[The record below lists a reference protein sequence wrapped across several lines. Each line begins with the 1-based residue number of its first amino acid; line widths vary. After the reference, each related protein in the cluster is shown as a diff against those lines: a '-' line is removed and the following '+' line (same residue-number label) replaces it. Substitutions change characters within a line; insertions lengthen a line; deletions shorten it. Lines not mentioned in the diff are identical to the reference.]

1 MDNRRLKRINP
12 PVGFVGRSLL
22 IVIWLSF
29 FSSTAAQKTITGRIV
44 SEGKPVPVAHV
55 FYEPEYRSTVT
66 DENGYFS
73 LPIPSSGNTRIVVFH
88 PGFVGKSINLKDY
101 KGSEPIRLTRL
112 VYRSASKEIAEKIT
126 KEYLIEIFEN
136 ADVLYAQHEWNIE
149 FEYSGIGYKGEE
161 HAGSLTGNG
170 ICQLPPLFREKF
182 GKSQDVEIYFKSNKS
197 GGFTLQAN
205 EEWVSDDYR
214 KSQGDLNFLYSS
226 FYKSTL
232 QGKDKGFF
240 SRVSIRTDSI
250 ASLYGETLVAV
261 SYFIDRENASAFSI
275 PEGRFLINLSR
286 GKLLL
291 VEDAE
296 LAGMNS
302 VARFAFKGRYMSL
315 IETRLTYRDGYCIPY
330 YSRYIGPGEGR
341 LLVIQAGNKE
351 IPQYIDHRMA
361 ISEFQKEEFSLIQ
374 KLGYKFIQPWTSLFL
389 LK

>member
-1 MDNRRLKRINP
+1 MDNRKLKRIILP
-12 PVGFVGRSLL
+12 IGFEGRSLL

-66 DENGYFS
+66 DENGSFS
-73 LPIPSSGNTRIVVFH
+73 LPVPSSGNARIVVFH

-101 KGSEPIRLTRL
+101 KGGEPIRLTRL

-126 KEYLIEIFEN
+126 KNYLIEIFEN

-161 HAGSLTGNG
+161 HAGSLSGNG

-296 LAGMNS
+296 QAGRNS
-302 VARFAFKGRYMSL
+302 VARFAFKGRYMY
-315 IETRLTYRDGYCIPY
+315 INETRLTYRDGYCIPY

-341 LLVIQAGNKE
+341 LSVIQAGNKE

-361 ISEFQKEEFSLIQ
+361 INTFQKEEFSLIQ
-374 KLGYKFIQPWTSLFL
+374 KLGYKLIQPWASLL
-389 LK
+389 LIK

>member
-1 MDNRRLKRINP
+1 MDNKRLIRINP

-112 VYRSASKEIAEKIT
+112 VYMSASKEIAEKIT

-136 ADVLYAQHEWNIE
+136 ANVLYAQHEWNIE
-149 FEYSGIGYKGEE
+149 FEYSGIGYTGEE

>member
-1 MDNRRLKRINP
+1 MDNKRIIRINP
-12 PVGFVGRSLL
+12 QVGFVGRSLL

-29 FSSTAAQKTITGRIV
+29 FSSTAAQKTITGHIV
-44 SEGKPVPVAHV
+44 SEGKPVSVAHV

-66 DENGYFS
+66 DDTGYFS

-88 PGFVGKSINLKDY
+88 PGYVGKSVNLKDY

-112 VYRSASKEIAEKIT
+112 VYKSASKEISDKIT

-136 ADVLYAQHEWNIE
+136 ANALYASHEWNIE
-149 FEYSGIGYKGEE
+149 FEYSGRGYKGDE
-161 HAGSLTGNG
+161 HAGSLTGKG
-170 ICQLPPLFREKF
+170 ICKLPPLFREKF
-182 GKSQDVEIYFKSNKS
+182 GKSQDVKIYFKSNKA
-197 GGFTLQAN
+197 GGFTLQAK

-250 ASLYGETLVAV
+250 ANLNGETLVAV

-315 IETRLTYRDGYCIPY
+315 IETRFTYRDGYCIPY

-341 LLVIQAGNKE
+341 LLVIQSGNKE
-351 IPQYIDHRMA
+351 IPQYIDNRMA
-361 ISEFQKEEFSLIQ
+361 INTFQKEEFSLIH
-374 KLGYKFIQPWTSLFL
+374 KLGYKFIQPWASLLL